1 MRKNFMSE
9 RTQSIR
15 LFKQGFGYKAA
26 ARFLGIPHQTMQK
39 WYSTYRALGEEA
51 LMTRG
56 YKTYDLDL
64 KIQVVRTV
72 IEEGLTKAEAMKT
85 YGIKSISQIDDWC
98 KKYRDGGIDALKPK
112 PKGRPKK
119 QPKVYTSRE
128 EELEARIEELELE
141 LEIQKRINALAD
153 ELNQR

>member
-64 KIQVVRTV
+64 KIQVVRAV
-72 IEEGLTKAEAMKT
+72 IEEGLTKAEAMK
-85 YGIKSISQIDDWC
+85 

-119 QPKVYTSRE
+119 QPKLYTSRE

>member
-1 MRKNFMSE
+1 MSE

-64 KIQVVRTV
+64 KIQVVRAV

-112 PKGRPKK
+112 PKGRPKNNPRFIQVEK
-119 QPKVYTSRE
+119 KNLK
-128 EELEARIEELELE
+128 LE
-141 LEIQKRINALAD
+141 
-153 ELNQR
+153 

>member
-64 KIQVVRTV
+64 KIQVVRAV

-112 PKGRPKK
+112 LKAVPKNNPRFIQVEKK
-119 QPKVYTSRE
+119 NLK
-128 EELEARIEELELE
+128 
-141 LEIQKRINALAD
+141 LA
-153 ELNQR
+153 